1 MNTGIM
7 EAIDN
12 LVHSIYTVEQTR
24 IVECFMILLDELD
37 RYIKAL
43 NEKGISVDISHPL
56 MMLQDAFLRK
66 DYTMLADILLGQIR
80 PVCESYTS

>member
-7 EAIDN
+7 EAINN
-12 LVHSIYTVEQTR
+12 LVHSIYTVEQTG
-24 IVECFMILLDELD
+24 VMECFMRLVDELD
-37 RYIKAL
+37 QYIKVL